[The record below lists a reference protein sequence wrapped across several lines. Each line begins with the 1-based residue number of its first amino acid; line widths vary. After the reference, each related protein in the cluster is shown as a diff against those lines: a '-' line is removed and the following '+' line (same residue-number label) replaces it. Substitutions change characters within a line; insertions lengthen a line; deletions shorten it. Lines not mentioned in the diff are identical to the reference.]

1 MPYDLTMT
9 TTTPSADNLKLVR
22 DIRSRQL
29 PSRARRRQIR
39 EAAGATISEVADA
52 CGVTYFSVWAWERP
66 DGTIEPRPAHRLTYR
81 RILDALE
88 ALAHELGDDLQK

>member
-9 TTTPSADNLKLVR
+9 TATPPADNLKLVQ

-39 EAAGATISEVADA
+39 ESAGATISEVAEA
-52 CGVTYFSVWAWERP
+52 CGVTYFSVWAWERA
-66 DGTIEPRPAHRLTYR
+66 DGSIEPRPAHRLTYR
-81 RILDALE
+81 QVLDALE
-88 ALAHELGDDLQK
+88 ALAGELSEAQK